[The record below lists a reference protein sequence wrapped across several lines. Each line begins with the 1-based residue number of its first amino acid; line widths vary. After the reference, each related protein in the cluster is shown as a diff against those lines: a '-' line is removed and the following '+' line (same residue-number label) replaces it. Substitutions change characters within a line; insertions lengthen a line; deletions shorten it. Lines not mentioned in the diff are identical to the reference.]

1 MFQDK
6 NIKSVENNNIKSNEK
21 VEMFQKSILDLKLQ
35 HKNEIDKLQAEKEKD
50 KRQSKQLKERI
61 EHSNKVNFDKEK
73 QQKEIA
79 EDMKKKIKML
89 ELKCAQKND
98 TEEKSSTIKIFL
110 STGLNRKKQ

>member
-1 MFQDK
+1 ML
-6 NIKSVENNNIKSNEK
+6 
-21 VEMFQKSILDLKLQ
+21 QKSILDLKLQ

-98 TEEKSSTIKIFL
+98 TEEMSST
-110 STGLNRKKQ
+110 RKKIAEHRAKSEEAMMHEKLDKKGRRKHSHYRCR